1 MEFNLELI
9 VFLCLNAFGHLGK
22 ANRRSFHKDLSNLVS
37 NMEVQN
43 PKVNSAIIGESLQNL
58 LKYTKDHFKAEEELL
73 YKHNYP
79 KLEEHKKE
87 HKKFLLQI
95 ICFIKDVLHGKST
108 VTEEMINFLVDWLL
122 NHTSV
127 HDQDYKS
134 YI

>member
-1 MEFNLELI
+1 METIQWSESISVNNYEIDNQHKHLIQLTNNLI
-9 VFLCLNAFGHLGK
+9 LN
-22 ANRRSFHKDLSNLVS
+22 SNA
-37 NMEVQN
+37 
-43 PKVNSAIIGESLQNL
+43 KVDSAIIGESLQYL

-95 ICFIKDVLHGKST
+95 VCFIKDVLHAKST

-127 HDQDYKS
+127 DDQDYKS